1 MAVLF
6 IVKALRFE
14 MGVEGLDMNLKV
26 AKRYNDTTLVTIE
39 ISCDKLLT
47 SRNDG
52 LSIIT
57 TFWTIILIVKAL
69 RCM

>member
-14 MGVEGLDMNLKV
+14 MGVEGLEMNLKV

-47 SRNDG
+47 SGNDG